1 MTTYT
6 AHRVEDH
13 EGFILDELLPRIVV
27 YARAS
32 NTPSEVVALACFLS
46 LATILQA
53 KGLGRDTLMQCIDS
67 ARLPTIHEAP
77 EGLQ

>member
-6 AHRVEDH
+6 GHRAEDH

-32 NTPSEVVALACFLS
+32 STPSEVVALACFLS

-53 KGLGRDTLMQCIDS
+53 KGLSRESLRQCING
-67 ARLPTIHEAP
+67 ARLPIHDAP
-77 EGLQ
+77 EELQ

>member
-1 MTTYT
+1 MTPYT
-6 AHRVEDH
+6 EHRVEDH
-13 EGFILDELLPRIVV
+13 EAFILDELLPSIVF

-46 LATILQA
+46 P
-53 KGLGRDTLMQCIDS
+53 
-67 ARLPTIHEAP
+67 PTIHEAP

>member
-1 MTTYT
+1 MSLYT

-13 EGFILDELLPRIVV
+13 EPFIFDQLLPLIVG

-32 NTPSEVVALACFLS
+32 NTPSEVVALASFLS

-53 KGLGRDTLMQCIDS
+53 KGLSRDTLLQCIDG

-77 EGLQ
+77 EGLH